1 MLVYMPSN
9 KTQKKRNTST
19 SFENDLANTFMEMLG
34 MVKLFHWKTGSY
46 ATHVATDELYAKLNK
61 HIDKFMEVLFG
72 KHESRIGGM
81 SMTLDIVNTEKTT
94 AAKKRMTAY
103 RRFLR
108 NLDTRLDT
116 EKDSELLSIRDD
128 ILNDLHQFT
137 YLLSLK

>member
-1 MLVYMPSN
+1 
-9 KTQKKRNTST
+9 
-19 SFENDLANTFMEMLG
+19 
-34 MVKLFHWKTGSY
+34 
-46 ATHVATDELYAKLNK
+46 
-61 HIDKFMEVLFG
+61 MEVLFG
-72 KHESRIGGM
+72 KRESRIGGE

-94 AAKKRMTAY
+94 AAKRRMAAY